1 MGHLLCGGAMALD
14 DHALVVGE
22 ARIIGLKLT
31 RTVGE
36 DKNEIYPDSA
46 TISAVDADDES
57 VITEIA
63 ASVSGSGVYSLICA
77 ANITEAAGVFTV
89 TWKIVYGTEI
99 IIKTQTF
106 TVT

>member
-1 MGHLLCGGAMALD
+1 MALE
-14 DHALVVGE
+14 DHALVVGD

-46 TISAVDADDES
+46 TICAEDSEGAS
-57 VITEIA
+57 VITETA
-63 ASVSGSGVYSLICA
+63 ASVSGSGVYSLICS

>member
-1 MGHLLCGGAMALD
+1 MALE
-14 DHALVVGE
+14 DHALVVGD

-46 TISAVDADDES
+46 TICAEDSEGAS
-57 VITEIA
+57 VITETA
-63 ASVSGSGVYSLICA
+63 ASVSGSGVYYLISDA
-77 ANITEAAGVFTV
+77 DITEAAGVFTV
-89 TWKIVYGTEI
+89 KWEITYGTEI

-106 TVT
+106 TVSE